1 MGAPSIIVIPGAS
14 GLPKHF
20 QPVVDAIAKRGIDIQ
35 ALHLPSVGLESG
47 EVRPGPPPTLQD
59 DAAFIAKHIASLADP
74 GRDVLL
80 IAHSYGGAPASEAVK
95 GWSKTSRQEQGL
107 EGGVIRIAYMTS
119 LVPALGQA
127 PGGILAELP
136 AENQTPM
143 TVDNGSWMIQ
153 ENGWIYYTDF
163 SKMAERSFS
172 KFPPEEGLVW
182 AHKLVRHSAAS
193 FASPLTYAGYKD
205 VPVSYLLCEDD
216 LLIPPFIQQ
225 KGIDMIERETGKK
238 VDVTRIDSNHVPILS
253 RTELVVDWIVK
264 LVET

>member
-1 MGAPSIIVIPGAS
+1 MGAPSIIAIPGAS
-14 GLPKHF
+14 GLPKHL
-20 QPVVDAIAKRGIDIQ
+20 QPVVDAIAK
-35 ALHLPSVGLESG
+35 SG

-59 DAAFIAKHIASLADP
+59 DAAFITKHIASLADA

-80 IAHSYGGAPASEAVK
+80 IAHSYAGAPASEAVK

-127 PGGILAELP
+127 PGSILAEVP
-136 AENQTPM
+136 AENQIATEI
-143 TVDNGSWMIQ
+143 D
-153 ENGWIYYTDF
+153 ENGWMHYTDF

-182 AHKLVRHSAAS
+182 AHTLVRHSAAS

-205 VPVSYLLCEDD
+205 VPVSYLFCEDD
-216 LLIPPFIQQ
+216 HLIPPFVQQ
-225 KGIDMIERETGKK
+225 KRIDMIERETGKK
-238 VDVTRIDSNHVPILS
+238 VDVTRIDSDHVPTIS
-253 RTELVVDWIVK
+253 RTELVIDWIIK
-264 LVET
+264 LVETK